1 MSPWIHILYTPL
13 GFETFQVLKTYEKGT
28 YLLIWSFKTF
38 QSFLLSLNLNLLKF
52 HIDQKL
58 RRSRTEEGAVVHRCK
73 PAAACRR
80 NKKGKA
86 ISSPISFMMIK
97 EDDDEANLYITR
109 RLGTLGALNY
119 CWRPFGP
126 SELAILYSDFVPS
139 ACVIYAMVTATK
151 FSFLYF
157 SVFAFWIFAFL

>member
-1 MSPWIHILYTPL
+1 M
-13 GFETFQVLKTYEKGT
+13 GEKREHLCT
-28 YLLIWSFKTF
+28 DV
-38 QSFLLSLNLNLLKF
+38 NLL
-52 HIDQKL
+52 L
-58 RRSRTEEGAVVHRCK
+58 LAGGTR
-73 PAAACRR
+73 
-80 NKKGKA
+80 KGKA
-86 ISSPISFMMIK
+86 ISFIQFSFMMIK

-157 SVFAFWIFAFL
+157 SVFAF